1 MGIDAEVLD
10 WLRPPSQPLQVI
22 GQRMIEQA
30 ACEPAC
36 SYRWCVRDV
45 VRGIDHEYHPLARS
59 PASST
64 RKLFILLAVLRLV
77 ESGEW
82 TLEDSLWVDNRKS
95 GLQTCGGL
103 WLLDS
108 PRGFTVAELLKLMM
122 GLSDNVA
129 TFYLV
134 ERLTL
139 KRLNELSTLLQ
150 LSATTHLSAVPSHTL
165 TVDHP
170 LSAVNT
176 TTAGDLMT
184 ALSLLVEG
192 AREQLPADSTFIRR
206 ELCEFGLRIMRG
218 QQDTTAMRSWLSD
231 LGHVGDKHGVGYRN
245 YNNVGYLARGGR
257 VQLTFSIIIDD
268 LHRIQEPLP
277 AFAHA
282 RDFIALFARQLDD
295 YCRRDHS
302 LEAL

>member
-1 MGIDAEVLD
+1 MGIETEVLE
-10 WLRPPSQPLQVI
+10 WLRAPAQSLQVI

-30 ACEPAC
+30 AREPAC

-45 VRGIDHEYHPLARS
+45 VHGIGHEYYPLACS

-64 RKLFILLAVLRLV
+64 RKLFILLAVLMLV
-77 ESGEW
+77 ESGELA
-82 TLEDSLWVDNRKS
+82 LEDQLLVDNHRS
-95 GLQTCGGL
+95 GLQSCGGL

-108 PRGFTVAELLKLMM
+108 PRAFTVAELLKLMM

-139 KRLNELSTLLQ
+139 ERLNDLSTLLQ
-150 LSATTHLSAVPSHTL
+150 LSATTHLSAVPSQTL

-170 LSAVNT
+170 LNAVNT
-176 TTAGDLMT
+176 TTAGDLMNV
-184 ALSLLVEG
+184 LSLLVEG
-192 AREQLPADSTFIRR
+192 AQGQLPAGATFIRR

-218 QQDTTAMRSWLSD
+218 QQDTTAIRSWLTD
-231 LGHVGDKHGVGYRN
+231 MENVGDKHGIGYRN

-257 VQLTFSIIIDD
+257 VQLTFSIIVDD
-268 LHRIQEPLP
+268 LHRIREPLP

-302 LEAL
+302 LEDL

>member
-1 MGIDAEVLD
+1 MGIETEELD
-10 WLRPPSQPLQVI
+10 WLRAPAETLQVI

-30 ACEPAC
+30 AREPAC
-36 SYRWCVRDV
+36 SYRWCVHDV
-45 VRGIDHEYHPLARS
+45 VRGIGHEYYPLVRS

-64 RKLFILLAVLRLV
+64 RKLFILVAVLRLV

-82 TLEDSLWVDNRKS
+82 TLEDKLLVDNHRA

-108 PRGFTVAELLKLMM
+108 PRSFTVAELLKLMM

-134 ERLTL
+134 ERLSL
-139 KRLNELSTLLQ
+139 ERLNDLSTLLQ
-150 LSATTHLSAVPSHTL
+150 LSATTHLSAVPSQTL
-165 TVDHP
+165 TIDHP
-170 LSAVNT
+170 LNAVNT
-176 TTAGDLMT
+176 TSARDLMS

-192 AREQLPADSTFIRR
+192 AQGQLSAGATFIRR
-206 ELCEFGLRIMRG
+206 ELCQFGLRIMRG
-218 QQDTTAMRSWLSD
+218 QQDTTAIRSWLTD
-231 LGHVGDKHGVGYRN
+231 LEHVGDKHGIGYRN
-245 YNNVGYLARGGR
+245 YNNVGYLARGGE
-257 VQLTFSIIIDD
+257 VQLTFSIIVDD
-268 LHRIQEPLP
+268 LNRIREPLP

-295 YCRRDHS
+295 YCQRDHF
-302 LEAL
+302 LEEL